1 MDKPLK
7 FEAVEFVDTPTA
19 SQIADFFTSV
29 NKFTNLICGRIMA
42 SGDAT
47 VNDPKMA
54 AALNGA
60 GMLLQAADQW
70 RAGSPIAQP
79 QLVSPGQGQRR
90 Q

>member
-7 FEAVEFVDTPTA
+7 FEAVEFVDTPTP
-19 SQIADFFTSV
+19 SQIADFFTAV

-42 SGDAT
+42 AGEAT
-47 VNDPKMA
+47 VNDPRMA

-60 GMLLQAADQW
+60 GMLLQSADAW
-70 RAGSPIAQP
+70 RQSSAIAQP
-79 QLVSPGQGQRR
+79 QLVPPQGMKR